1 MPQSWRCE
9 VTWRPGETGLWA
21 SGLVGGVPATCSSEG
36 LKWKRN
42 GNMFAVVAARIG
54 KV

>member
-1 MPQSWRCE
+1 MLHPCRCS
-9 VTWRPGETGLWA
+9 RPGEMGLWA
-21 SGLVGGVPATCSSEG
+21 FGLLRDVPATCSSEG

-42 GNMFAVVAARIG
+42 GNMFAVVAARIS